1 MLLVI
6 TNELEEDRPK
16 RRRAQRT
23 KVGDQDNGGPSDPEP
38 LEMHREKQASVSYLH
53 K

>member
-1 MLLVI
+1 M
-6 TNELEEDRPK
+6 
-16 RRRAQRT
+16 T

-38 LEMHREKQASVSYLH
+38 LEMHMEKQASVSYLH